1 MYSRDRARR
10 SFVDSAV
17 LRVVSQISTA
27 VGYVILVRALPT
39 EPFGVY
45 SLFNTF
51 IAAIGAVLSLGLEQ
65 VLLRYS
71 PEYLRAGNEPA
82 AARLVR
88 IVASGRFAINVL
100 LLAVILL
107 AWNHLAPLVNVAP
120 YRSAFIIFCVLDSLA
135 FPGTRPATRARIA
148 HAAPLQRRRDARSVT
163 SQARWLLSAR
173 LDSPRNAGDGDTRR
187 HRRLCRCLRRSAD
200 RVPQEGAYAERSS
213 PVSVRTRGAETNGPL
228 RFAQQLQR
236 RRRIAARIRRSTT
249 SSSPHFSARCL
260 SASIRSIRGC
270 G

>member
-10 SFVDSAV
+10 SFVDSAL

-65 VLLRYS
+65 VLQRYS

-88 IVASGRFAINVL
+88 IVASSRFAISWTISETL
-100 LLAVILL
+100 RLA
-107 AWNHLAPLVNVAP
+107 A
-120 YRSAFIIFCVLDSLA
+120 
-135 FPGTRPATRARIA
+135 
-148 HAAPLQRRRDARSVT
+148 
-163 SQARWLLSAR
+163 
-173 LDSPRNAGDGDTRR
+173 
-187 HRRLCRCLRRSAD
+187 
-200 RVPQEGAYAERSS
+200 
-213 PVSVRTRGAETNGPL
+213 
-228 RFAQQLQR
+228 
-236 RRRIAARIRRSTT
+236 RRIGLGSFSIRCRAGV
-249 SSSPHFSARCL
+249 ARCSL
-260 SASIRSIRGC
+260 TLM
-270 G
+270 

>member
-10 SFVDSAV
+10 SFVDSAL

-65 VLLRYS
+65 VLQRYS

-88 IVASGRFAINVL
+88 IVASSRFAINVL

-107 AWNHLAPLVNVAP
+107 GWKHLAPLVDVAP
-120 YRSAFIIFCVLDSLA
+120 YRSAFIIFCVLILLHFQVRILQLA
-135 FPGTRPATRARIA
+135 LGSHMPSTPRTRSATRNRQRHSERLPALSSGLRARA
-148 HAAPLQRRRDARSVT
+148 HAA
-163 SQARWLLSAR
+163 
-173 LDSPRNAGDGDTRR
+173 
-187 HRRLCRCLRRSAD
+187 
-200 RVPQEGAYAERSS
+200 AERCKKS
-213 PVSVRTRGAETNGPL
+213 RGL
-228 RFAQQLQR
+228 RANVADT
-236 RRRIAARIRRSTT
+236 AAISR
-249 SSSPHFSARCL
+249 
-260 SASIRSIRGC
+260 
-270 G
+270 